1 MRRLLTMVTM
11 VTMVTVVTAA
21 SSALLTS
28 ASAAAAGGLAA
39 GGSGAFGL
47 SAAAAGDAWGKARE
61 IPGTAAIST
70 THPILDAVVDSV
82 SCASAGNCG
91 AGGTYGDRFGNE
103 FAFVVSQVNGTWGK
117 AQKVRGT
124 IILKNGNDA
133 ELSSVSC
140 ASAGNCGAG
149 GFYRDAAGIDQ
160 AWVVSEKNGT
170 WGKAEEVPGTAALN
184 VAPGNGGVDSVS
196 CTSAGNCSAG
206 GTYTNAARH
215 DQAFVVSEKNGTW
228 GKAEPVPG
236 LVSSDA
242 DVDSVSCASA
252 GNCSAGGFGSH
263 QTSRSDGVFVVSQ
276 KNGIWGHAQNIG
288 GLGNTTAQIASVSC
302 GSAGNCGAGGFGSIA
317 GGAYVVSE
325 KTGIVGAAQA
335 VPGLATLGDDGA
347 ITSMS
352 CASAGDCTAG
362 GYYVGTG
369 IQAFVVSEKNGTW
382 GKAEEIPGTA
392 AINRGG
398 NAEVTSVSC
407 GSAGNCSVGGVYS
420 TINMHDQA
428 FVVNEKNGTWLMA
441 EEVPGTAAL
450 NTGKDAQVT
459 SVSCASA
466 GNCSAGGDYLSRKFN
481 FCHGAFVVSEKKG
494 TWGKAE
500 QVPGTVREKGCTLP
514 G

>member
-11 VTMVTVVTAA
+11 VTAA
-21 SSALLTS
+21 SSALLTG

-39 GGSGAFGL
+39 GGSGAFGR
-47 SAAAAGDAWGKARE
+47 SAAAAGGAWGKARE

-91 AGGTYGDRFGNE
+91 AGGTYEDRFGNR
-103 FAFVVSQVNGTWGK
+103 FAFVVSQVNDAWGK

-124 IILKNGNDA
+124 IILKNGNFA
-133 ELSSVSC
+133 EVSSVSC

-149 GFYRDAAGIDQ
+149 GFYRDSAGIDQ

-184 VAPGNGGVDSVS
+184 VARGNGGVNSVS
-196 CTSAGNCSAG
+196 CASAGNCSAG
-206 GTYTNAARH
+206 GVYTNAARQ

-228 GKAEPVPG
+228 GKAEQVPG

-242 DVDSVSCASA
+242 GVDSVSCVSA
-252 GNCSAGGFGSH
+252 GNCSAGGFGGH

-288 GLGNTTAQIASVSC
+288 GLGNTGASIASVSC
-302 GSAGNCGAGGFGSIA
+302 GSAGNCGAGGFGGIA
-317 GGAYVVSE
+317 GEAFIAGE
-325 KTGIVGAAQA
+325 RNGIVGAAQA
-335 VPGLATLGDDGA
+335 VPGLATLGGGGA

-382 GKAEEIPGTA
+382 GRAEEIPGTA
-392 AINRGG
+392 ALNRGG
-398 NAEVTSVSC
+398 NAEVNSVSC

-428 FVVNEKNGTWLMA
+428 FVVSEKNGVWGKA
-441 EEVPGTAAL
+441 EQVPGTAVL
-450 NTGKDAQVT
+450 NKGKSAQVN

-466 GNCSAGGDYLSRKFN
+466 GNCSVGGYYHSRKFDA
-481 FCHGAFVVSEKKG
+481 CLGAFVVSEKNG
-494 TWGKAE
+494 RWGKAE
-500 QVPGTVREKGCTLP
+500 QVPGTVLQPGCAPVSTTVAS
-514 G
+514 